1 MAAFAQQAFDVVP
14 GARADLFELCA
25 AVTDDD
31 LLLALTLDEDGA
43 IDAHEVCALLV
54 KLFGDDRRHVGKLIA
69 RRLQNLFAH
78 DFSDHRAQWLIRQL
92 VFIEEARAFRQIL
105 HHLREQ
111 DFNHVA
117 LQRRDWHNSAPVV
130 LLPVPLH

>member
-1 MAAFAQQAFDVVP
+1 M
-14 GARADLFELCA
+14 
-25 AVTDDD
+25 TDDD
-31 LLLALTLDEDGA
+31 FLLALTLDEDSA
-43 IDAHEVCALLV
+43 VDAHEVCALLV
-54 KLFGDDRRHVGKLIA
+54 KLFGDDRRHVRKFIA

-92 VFIEEARAFRQIL
+92 VFIEDGFTFRQIL

-111 DFNHVA
+111 DFNHVT
-117 LQRRDWHNSAPVV
+117 LQRRYRHDRAPVV